1 MPDDGTFID
10 ISKMSKAEVLMRL
23 YNGGFNDV
31 NHGPFAGALQRL
43 VPPMTLEEATAIIEE
58 SGSNLYFDYVAGK
71 ALKVD
76 LSSDTLDPRLYD
88 RDNGRGAAAR
98 ALGATGVEW

>member
-1 MPDDGTFID
+1 MTTTID

-31 NHGPFAGALQRL
+31 NHGPLAVLQRIEE
-43 VPPMTLEEATAIIEE
+43 PMTLEEAQALIDA
-58 SGSNLYFDYVAGK
+58 SDPKYLYFDYVGAK

-76 LSSDTLDPRLYD
+76 LTGDTLDPRLYD
-88 RDNGRGAAAR
+88 RDCGRGAAAR

>member
-1 MPDDGTFID
+1 MPDDGKFID
-10 ISKMSKAEVLMRL
+10 ISKMSKAEALMRL

-43 VPPMTLEEATAIIEE
+43 LPPMTLEEAQAIIAEH
-58 SGSNLYFDYVAGK
+58 GANLYFDYVNAK

-76 LSSDTLDPRLYD
+76 LSGDTLDPRWYD